1 MVTADEQQ
9 FSSLEDPSQ
18 EMLETLEQS
27 LYTIEQAATR
37 IGMTK
42 RTLRYYEEVGLLPPT
57 DRTEG
62 NYRRYTDLDLQR
74 LERIKELRDLLG
86 FSLTD
91 IRTLLDAENERG
103 QIKLAYRQ
111 ETDASAKLT
120 QLERADELIRSQ
132 LTLIEQKLAS
142 LQQMR
147 ASLLTRLEA
156 HEEKRQV
163 LRGID

>member
-1 MVTADEQQ
+1 MVTANEQPL
-9 FSSLEDPSQ
+9 SSLEESKQ
-18 EMLETLEQS
+18 EQP

-37 IGMTK
+37 TGMTK

-62 NYRRYTDLDLQR
+62 NYRRYTDLDLQL
-74 LERIKELRDLLG
+74 LERVKELRDLLG
-86 FSLTD
+86 FSLTE

-111 ETDASAKLT
+111 ETDAAAKLA
-120 QLERADELIRSQ
+120 QLDRADELIRSQ
-132 LTLIEQKLAS
+132 LSLIEQKLTS

-147 ASLLTRLEA
+147 AALLARLET

-163 LRGID
+163 LHDSL